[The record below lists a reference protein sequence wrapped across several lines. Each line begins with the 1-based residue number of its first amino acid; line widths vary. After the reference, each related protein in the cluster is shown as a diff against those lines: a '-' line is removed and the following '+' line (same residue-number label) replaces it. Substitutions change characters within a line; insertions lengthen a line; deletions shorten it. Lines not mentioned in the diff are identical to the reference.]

1 MTKLGK
7 FALSTSITLVGGWAL
22 ANLVIRLPVE
32 MPGFLDNGIRA
43 VLRLTGHRE
52 FANPDDMEVLA
63 MTAIL
68 IASIIVVGVLVALA
82 NTIIKRSLARRTA
95 H

>member
-1 MTKLGK
+1 MKRLGK
-7 FALSTSITLVGGWAL
+7 FALNTIITLVGGWAL
-22 ANLVIRLPVE
+22 ANLVIRLPIE

-43 VLRLTGHRE
+43 VLSLTGHPE
-52 FANPDDMEVLA
+52 LANPDDMEVLA

-68 IASIIVVGVLVALA
+68 IASIIVVGILVAIA
-82 NTIIKRSLARRTA
+82 NIAIKRSLARRTA

>member
-1 MTKLGK
+1 M
-7 FALSTSITLVGGWAL
+7 
-22 ANLVIRLPVE
+22 
-32 MPGFLDNGIRA
+32 
-43 VLRLTGHRE
+43 LRLTGHRE
-52 FANPDDMEVLA
+52 LANPDDMEVLA

>member
-52 FANPDDMEVLA
+52 LANPDDMEVLA

-82 NTIIKRSLARRTA
+82 NTIIKRSLGRRTA

>member
-43 VLRLTGHRE
+43 VLRLTDI
-52 FANPDDMEVLA
+52 ANSR
-63 MTAIL
+63 I
-68 IASIIVVGVLVALA
+68 
-82 NTIIKRSLARRTA
+82 RTTWKCWR
-95 H
+95 